1 MLRPTFSGGLSLLTR
16 GRTNNA
22 AGSNKTASSK
32 ERRKKGGT
40 EFMVQTGT
48 GEWEGHASYNAETRV
63 LLTRAARARL
73 LLLVAS
79 PESLECDSHT

>member
-22 AGSNKTASSK
+22 AGSNKTASSR
-32 ERRKKGGT
+32 EGRQKGGA

-48 GEWEGHASYNAETRV
+48 GEWEGHAPSCAETRV
-63 LLTRAARARL
+63 LLTRAAARL
-73 LLLVAS
+73 LLLAAS
-79 PESLECDSHT
+79 LQSLECDSHT